1 MNYYFFIATKSLN
14 LNLFM
19 KFDDKVKQTKTNQ
32 QKYIS
37 KKGQK

>member
-1 MNYYFFIATKSLN
+1 MNYYFIKTKYLN